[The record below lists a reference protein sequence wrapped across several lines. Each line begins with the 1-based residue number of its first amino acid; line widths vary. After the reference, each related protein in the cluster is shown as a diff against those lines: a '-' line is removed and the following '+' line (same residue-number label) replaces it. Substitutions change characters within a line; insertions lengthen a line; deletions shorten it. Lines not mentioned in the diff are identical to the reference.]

1 MIPKEILK
9 KVKRIEIAT
18 RGLVNE
24 VFSGEYH
31 SVFKGRG
38 MEFAEV
44 REYQIG
50 DDIRNIDWNVTA
62 RSGHPY
68 IKVFDE
74 ERELTV
80 MLLVDVSSSGNFGT
94 TNQMKGEVAAE
105 LCAVLAFSAIKNND
119 KVGLIIF
126 SDKIEKFIPPRKGKQ
141 HVLRVIREILYFKP
155 EDSKTDLNVALEFLS
170 RVIKRKSIVFLISD
184 FLTENYEKSLQIA
197 NKKHD
202 IISIDIIDPREVE
215 MPSVGFLELED
226 AETGETIVLDT
237 SNPTI
242 RGNFYSQSREERENR
257 EKFFKSIGVDN
268 INIKTDRSYVEP
280 ITRFF
285 RMRAKRMAY

>member
-18 RGLVNE
+18 RGVVNE

-38 MEFAEV
+38 MEFSEV

-50 DDIRNIDWNVTA
+50 DDVRTIDWNVSA
-62 RSGHPY
+62 RMNHPY
-68 IKVFDE
+68 VKVFEE

-94 TNQMKGEVAAE
+94 ASQMKGEIAAE

-141 HVLRVIREILYFKP
+141 HVLRVIREIIYFKP
-155 EDSKTDLNVALEFLS
+155 EESQTNLNVALEYLIK
-170 RVIKRKSIVFLISD
+170 VIRRRSIVFLISD
-184 FLTENYEKSLQIA
+184 FLTEDYEKALQIT

-202 IISIDIIDPREVE
+202 VIAIDIIDPREVE
-215 MPSVGFLELED
+215 LPNIGFIELED
-226 AETGETIVLDT
+226 AETGETVLVDT
-237 SNPTI
+237 SNAQV
-242 RGNFYSQSREERENR
+242 RSGFFSKSESNRLQR
-257 EKFFKSIGVDN
+257 EKFFKSIGIDN
-268 INIKTDRSYVEP
+268 INIYTDRSYVEP

-285 RMRAKRMAY
+285 RMRAKRLAT

>member
-18 RGLVNE
+18 RGVVNE
-24 VFSGEYH
+24 IFSGEYH

-38 MEFAEV
+38 MEFSEV
-44 REYQIG
+44 REYQMG
-50 DDIRNIDWNVTA
+50 DDIRTIDWNVSA
-62 RSGHPY
+62 RTGHPHV
-68 IKVFDE
+68 KVFEE

-94 TNQMKGEVAAE
+94 TSQMKGEVAAE
-105 LCAVLAFSAIKNND
+105 LSAVLAFSAIKNND

-155 EDSKTDLNVALEFLS
+155 EDPKTNLNVALEYLI
-170 RVIKRKSIVFLISD
+170 RVIRRRSIVFLISD
-184 FLTENYEKSLQIA
+184 FLTEDYEKALQVT

-202 IISIDIIDPREVE
+202 VIAIDIIDPREVQ
-215 MPSVGFLELED
+215 MPNVGFIELED
-226 AETGETIVLDT
+226 AETGETVLVDT
-237 SNPTI
+237 SNSQI
-242 RGNFYSQSREERENR
+242 RSSFFSRSEQDRLRR

-268 INIKTDRSYVEP
+268 INIYTDRSYVEP

-285 RMRAKRMAY
+285 RMRAKRLTA

>member
-44 REYQIG
+44 REYQLG

-62 RSGHPY
+62 RSEHPY
-68 IKVFDE
+68 VKVFDE

-80 MLLVDVSSSGNFGT
+80 MLMVDVSSSGNFGT
-94 TNQMKGEVAAE
+94 TSQMKGEVAAE

-119 KVGLIIF
+119 KVGLMIF
-126 SDKIEKFIPPRKGKQ
+126 SDKIEKFIPPRKGKK

-155 EDSKTDLNVALEFLS
+155 EESRTDLNVALEYLS
-170 RVIKRKSIVFLISD
+170 RVIKRRSIVFLISD
-184 FLTENYEKSLQIA
+184 FLTEEYEKSLQIA
-197 NKKHD
+197 NKRHD
-202 IISIDIIDPREVE
+202 IIAIDIIDPREIE
-215 MPSVGFLELED
+215 IPSVGLLELED
-226 AETGETIVLDT
+226 AETGETIMIDT
-237 SNPTI
+237 SNSEV
-242 RGNFYSQSREERENR
+242 RSSFFSQSKEERETR

-268 INIKTDRSYVEP
+268 INIYTDRSYVEP
-280 ITRFF
+280 ITKFF
-285 RMRAKRMAY
+285 RMRAKRLAF

>member
-18 RGLVNE
+18 RGVVNE
-24 VFSGEYH
+24 IFSGEYH

-38 MEFAEV
+38 MEFSEV

-50 DDIRNIDWNVTA
+50 DDIRTIDWNVSA
-62 RSGHPY
+62 RMNHPY
-68 IKVFDE
+68 VKVFEE

-94 TNQMKGEVAAE
+94 ASQMKGEIAAE

-155 EDSKTDLNVALEFLS
+155 EDSQTNLNVALEYLIK
-170 RVIKRKSIVFLISD
+170 VIRRRSIVFLISD
-184 FLTENYEKSLQIA
+184 FLTENYEKALQVT

-202 IISIDIIDPREVE
+202 VIAIDIIDPREVE
-215 MPSVGFLELED
+215 LPNIGFIELED
-226 AETGETIVLDT
+226 AETGETVLVDT
-237 SNPTI
+237 SNAQV
-242 RGNFYSQSREERENR
+242 RSGFFSRSERDRLRR
-257 EKFFKSIGVDN
+257 EKFFKSIGIDN
-268 INIKTDRSYVEP
+268 INIFTHQSYVEP

-285 RMRAKRMAY
+285 RMRAKRLAR

>member
-50 DDIRNIDWNVTA
+50 DDIRSIDWNVTA

-68 IKVFDE
+68 VKVFDE

-94 TNQMKGEVAAE
+94 TSQMKGEVAAE

-126 SDKIEKFIPPRKGKQ
+126 SDKIEKFIPPRKGKK

-155 EDSKTDLNVALEFLS
+155 EDSRTDLNVALGFLS

-215 MPSVGFLELED
+215 MPGVGFLELED
-226 AETGETIVLDT
+226 AETGETIVVDT
-237 SNPTI
+237 SNPVI
-242 RGNFYSQSREERENR
+242 RNDFYSQSKEERESR

-268 INIKTDRSYVEP
+268 IDIKTDQSYVEP

>member
-9 KVKRIEIAT
+9 KVKRIEIST
-18 RGLVNE
+18 RGVVNE
-24 VFSGEYH
+24 IFSGEYH

-38 MEFAEV
+38 MEFSEV

-50 DDIRNIDWNVTA
+50 DDVRTIDWNVSA
-62 RSGHPY
+62 RMNHPY
-68 IKVFDE
+68 VKVFEE

-94 TNQMKGEVAAE
+94 ASQMKGEIAAE

-141 HVLRVIREILYFKP
+141 HVLRVIREIIYFKP
-155 EDSKTDLNVALEFLS
+155 EDSQTNLNVALEYLIK
-170 RVIKRKSIVFLISD
+170 VIRRRSIVFLISD
-184 FLTENYEKSLQIA
+184 FLTEDYEKALQVT

-202 IISIDIIDPREVE
+202 VIAIDVIDPREVE
-215 MPSVGFLELED
+215 LPNIGFIELED
-226 AETGETIVLDT
+226 AETGETVLVDT
-237 SNPTI
+237 SNAQV
-242 RGNFYSQSREERENR
+242 RSGFFSKSEGDRLQR
-257 EKFFKSIGVDN
+257 EKFFKSIGIDN
-268 INIKTDRSYVEP
+268 INIYTDRSYVEP

-285 RMRAKRMAY
+285 RMRAKRLAK

>member
-18 RGLVNE
+18 RGVVNE
-24 VFSGEYH
+24 IFSGEYH

-38 MEFAEV
+38 MEFSEV
-44 REYQIG
+44 REYQMG
-50 DDIRNIDWNVTA
+50 DDIRTIDWNVSA
-62 RSGHPY
+62 RTGHPY
-68 IKVFDE
+68 VKVFEE

-94 TNQMKGEVAAE
+94 TSQMKGEVAAE
-105 LCAVLAFSAIKNND
+105 LSAVLAFSAIKNND

-155 EDSKTDLNVALEFLS
+155 EDPRTDLNVALEYLL
-170 RVIKRKSIVFLISD
+170 RVIRRRSIVFLISD
-184 FLTENYEKSLQIA
+184 FLTENYQKALQVT

-202 IISIDIIDPREVE
+202 VIAIDIIDPREVQ
-215 MPSVGFLELED
+215 MPNVGFIELED
-226 AETGETIVLDT
+226 AETGETVLVDT
-237 SNPTI
+237 SN
-242 RGNFYSQSREERENR
+242 SQVRSDFFTRSEKDRNSR

-268 INIKTDRSYVEP
+268 INIYTDRSYVEP

-285 RMRAKRMAY
+285 RMRAKRLSA